1 MQALPAPLMPAID
14 FAYDEVPNLH
24 ELLDELRQHGPVV
37 PVRYHGKPAWLI
49 NSYAELTQA
58 FSDEVH
64 FQSAATYLIHGEP
77 SMGLTLQ
84 TMAGEQHRINRGLVS
99 KPFFPKQVRNYVE
112 SLIEPI
118 ANELLDRI
126 EGRAELDFIPAF
138 SRPFPF
144 RVITRL
150 FGIPVTDEARLL
162 GWALKLIDYPWDPV
176 GAVKA
181 RHDFADYLKPFLD
194 ERREHPADDLLSML
208 ATAEFEG
215 QQLTDEEIYSFA
227 RMIYP
232 AGSDTAYKNGGSLL
246 YAILIDPA
254 LRELARAGGDK
265 EREAIVQEGLRWQP
279 PVALLPR
286 ICSKD
291 VRLGG
296 VDICAGQWT
305 LFGIAAANSDPAVFD
320 DPRRFDPSR
329 RPRSLSFGQGA
340 HFCLGSHLARR
351 ELETAIKL
359 VFERFPDMALVP
371 GRPVEIIGGVLR
383 GPRELWVRPNG

>member
-1 MQALPAPLMPAID
+1 MTAEPLMPEID
-14 FAYDEVPNLH
+14 FAHDPVPDLH
-24 ELLDELRQHGPVV
+24 ERLEALRAHGPVV
-37 PVRYHGKPAWLI
+37 PVRYHGQPTWLI
-49 NSYAELTQA
+49 LGFAELSQA

-84 TMAGEQHRINRGLVS
+84 TMAGEEHRINRGLVS
-99 KPFFPKQVRNYVE
+99 RPFFPREIRAAVE
-112 SLIEPI
+112 SLIEPV
-118 ANELLDRI
+118 ANELLDAV
-126 EGRAELDFIPAF
+126 EGQEELDIIPAF

-150 FGIPVTDEARLL
+150 LGIPLADEARLL
-162 GWALKLIDYPWDPV
+162 EWALKLIDYPWDPE

-194 ERREHPADDLLSML
+194 QRRVAPGNDVISML
-208 ATAEFEG
+208 ATADFEG
-215 QQLTDEEIYSFA
+215 QRLSDEEIYSFA

-246 YAILIDPA
+246 HAILRDPA
-254 LRELARAGGDK
+254 LRARVTEGDAA
-265 EREAIVQEGLRWQP
+265 REAIVQEGLRWEP

-286 ICSKD
+286 ICSQD

-296 VDICAGQWT
+296 VDIRAGEWT
-305 LFGIAAANSDPAVFD
+305 LFGIAAANRDPAVFA
-320 DPRRFDPSR
+320 DPQRFDPGR
-329 RPRSLSFGQGA
+329 TQKNLVFGHGV

-351 ELETAIKL
+351 ELETAIRL
-359 VFERFPDMALVP
+359 VFERFPRMALAP
-371 GRPVEIIGGVLR
+371 GRTVEVIGGVMR
-383 GPRELWVRPNG
+383 GPKELWVRPHG